1 MKEIIFFHSCGEC
14 PRVER
19 DAQTDEILNL
29 EAVYIKHPINV
40 KIFSWLVLSRG

>member
-1 MKEIIFFHSCGEC
+1 MFTDRIMQKKEIVFFHSFAVC

-29 EAVYIKHPINV
+29 EAVIKSNQ
-40 KIFSWLVLSRG
+40 